1 MTIIEM
7 AFVLGKFVFRPA
19 FLFILN
25 GLYGLSLIFK
35 INWHAI
41 PARIL
46 TEMCYLLLIDRLRGL
61 LSARIV
67 IQLVL
72 ADLSFLIILVL
83 GL

>member
-7 AFVLGKFVFRPA
+7 AFVLTKFVFRPA

-25 GLYGLSLIFK
+25 GLYGLSLIVK
-35 INWHAI
+35 INWYAI

-46 TEMCYLLLIDRLRGL
+46 GEMCYLLLIDRLGGL